1 MLLWSFSRP
10 LSLSNPAMIIFIVIL
25 LTNSSLKF
33 NQRYLFFSVR
43 EKLQDIM
50 RDKKN
55 RRWTILEA
63 LKDVMHS
70 ITTRFRGGSKPGVS
84 LDKVVDLLEDHEV
97 RKYLSWLQA
106 AGRKEIGSKPA
117 LSRKNKFT
125 VCWWLLVWSSF
136 VWLFV
141 FVCFLF
147 SFLRLFVFTKGL
159 VLCSA
164 CYYPFSLFFFALGYK
179 DYSFFWWKFLNEYIY
194 MFVSFIWCI
203 STTFF

>member
-136 VWLFV
+136 VCLIIC
-141 FVCFLF
+141 VCLF
-147 SFLRLFVFTKGL
+147 SFFLFAIVCFYKGTRFMLCLLLSVQPFFFFRSRLQRLFL
-159 VLCSA
+159 L
-164 CYYPFSLFFFALGYK
+164 LM
-179 DYSFFWWKFLNEYIY
+179 E
-194 MFVSFIWCI
+194 I
-203 STTFF
+203 S